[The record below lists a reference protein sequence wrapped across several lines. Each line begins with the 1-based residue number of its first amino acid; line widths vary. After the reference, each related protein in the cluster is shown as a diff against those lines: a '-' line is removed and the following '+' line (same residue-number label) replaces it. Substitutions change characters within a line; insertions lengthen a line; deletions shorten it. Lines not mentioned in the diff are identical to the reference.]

1 MVTLHKLNGD
11 IFVLNTNHIEKIE
24 ERPDTTITLTNE
36 NKYLVTES
44 AEEIIDKIIDFKKRL
59 GIDLTNMVSQED

>member
-11 IFVLNTNHIEKIE
+11 IFVLNTSHIEKIE

-44 AEEIIDKIIDFKKRL
+44 AEEIIEKIISFKKRL